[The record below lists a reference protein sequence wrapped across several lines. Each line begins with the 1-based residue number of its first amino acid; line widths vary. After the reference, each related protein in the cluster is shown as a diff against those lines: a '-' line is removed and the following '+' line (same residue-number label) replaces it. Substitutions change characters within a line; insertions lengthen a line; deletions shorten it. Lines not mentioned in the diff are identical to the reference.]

1 MAAGSN
7 SVATRSLTIADAQR
21 DVRTTFIRGSV
32 GQLVV
37 AAVWLFSAI
46 LATWGS
52 RRGAILMLGI
62 GGIFIFPLTRIALR
76 LMGRSSS
83 LPKGHPMNSL
93 ARQVGFIVPLC
104 LPLVAAA
111 TLYRRNWFYP
121 AFMIV
126 VGAHYLP
133 FAYLYGMWEF
143 EVLAA
148 LLIAGGLLIGLYV
161 PIFSVGAW
169 VAVALFLGFA
179 IVARRAARAN

>member
-1 MAAGSN
+1 MKGGSN
-7 SVATRSLTIADAQR
+7 AIATCSLTIADAQR
-21 DVRTTFIRGSV
+21 DVRTTFIGGSV

-37 AAVWLFSAI
+37 AAFWLVSAI

-52 RRGAILMLGI
+52 RRGAILILAV
-62 GGIFIFPLTRIALR
+62 GGAFIFPLTQIALR
-76 LMGRSSS
+76 LMGRPSS
-83 LPKGHPMNSL
+83 LSRGHPMNAL
-93 ARQVGFIVPLC
+93 ARQVAFIVPLC

-111 TLYRRNWFYP
+111 TLFRRDWFYP

-133 FAYLYGMWEF
+133 FAYLYGMWEY

-148 LLIAGGLLIGLYV
+148 LLIAAGLLIGLYV
-161 PIFSVGAW
+161 PIFNLGAW

-179 IVARRAARAN
+179 AVARASARD